1 MFPSLPKQSGYNK
14 RLRTAYPLV
23 CKTILALA
31 ASCPSWF
38 DDLWIT
44 DATPVPCGMST
55 ETVKLLGLKRY
66 LVCTGDGMPIMC
78 LADPK
83 IGEREVLAAL
93 RQQPSSHP

>member
-1 MFPSLPKQSGYNK
+1 VNHWRATCWETSPRGSAGGCAEKDLHN
-14 RLRTAYPLV
+14 RH
-23 CKTILALA
+23 LA
-31 ASCPSWF
+31 AQPTQF
-38 DDLWIT
+38 WIT